1 MHLKMIQ
8 DVKTRWNSICIMLL
22 RAKRLKFSIEDY
34 IRLYQKTQSALTHL
48 KLISKQW
55 IRISYLIQL
64 LKSFA
69 VCDVILNSNKEV
81 TINQVWLTYD
91 QLFSHMKDHKF
102 TLERKRRSWKR
113 ELLFALNNA
122 SSKLSSYYEDVKNQ
136 KKLIYNLSTI
146 LNLYDKLTL
155 YDRVIWKED
164 DIDYKTK
171 YRKAFVSYY
180 CKNYE
185 KLSNDET
192 VEASRESSKKIISL
206 TQLSRQQSDVS
217 SKVQSQVNETNRYL
231 NERKLK

>member
-1 MHLKMIQ
+1 MHFKMIQ
-8 DVKTRWNSICIMLL
+8 NVKTRWNSICIMLL